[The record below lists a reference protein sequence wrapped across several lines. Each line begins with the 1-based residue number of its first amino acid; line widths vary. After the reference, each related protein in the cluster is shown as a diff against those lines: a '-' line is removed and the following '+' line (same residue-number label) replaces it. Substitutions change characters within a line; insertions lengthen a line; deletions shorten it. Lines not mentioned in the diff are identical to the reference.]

1 MEWTT
6 DKVRSSFLNFFKE
19 RGHQIVP
26 SASLVPKG
34 DPTLLFTNAGMVQF
48 KDYFLGI
55 RTPEARRVAD
65 CQKCLRI
72 SGKHNDLEAVGRDT
86 YHHTFFEMLG
96 NWSFGDYY
104 KAEAIQFHWELLT
117 KVWRIDP
124 ALLYATVYK
133 DDQEAEDAWI
143 KMNVLP
149 RERIMRF
156 GEKENFWEMGET
168 GPCGPCSEIH
178 IDRGAEACDGSSHQG
193 LAGGAKWNPETGEGD
208 PEEKGGSHH
217 ALPCGVNVDGCAR
230 FIELGN
236 LVFIQYNR
244 DAAGVLT
251 PLPMKHVDTG
261 TGLERVAAVLQSF
274 EVGRLLGNYDI
285 DLFKTIIGKI
295 EELVAARGRGR
306 GWAKLAKTLEDRDAL
321 DMPLET
327 LLPGNA
333 RYGQKFPDDERR
345 FLQEQVDVSYRA
357 IADHA
362 RAMCFLVAEG
372 IVPGNTD
379 REYVLRRIIRRA
391 ARHGRYLG
399 IHVPFLADVAESVI
413 ATMGNPYPELRT
425 EESRIKGVLT
435 AEEERFSETLDRGLE
450 LIESERRRLSRGD
463 DRVLPGEV
471 AFKLYD
477 TYGFPLDLTQD
488 VLRDDRI
495 EVDVAG
501 FDRLMTEQ
509 RERGRAALREPASK
523 LEPIQVGGLSTRFV
537 GYDSSEFESDMEQV
551 ERVGDE
557 ILVVTRETPFYPEGG
572 GQVGDRGI
580 IELEDGG
587 AVIEVTDTQKKHG
600 QIVHVGRVLE
610 GDANEIWRGRRAKLK
625 VDRPRRDAAM
635 LNHSAT
641 HILHY
646 ALRDVLGSHVH
657 QAGSLVAPDRL
668 RFDFAHTGS
677 IAPGDLQTIEEEVNA
692 RIRENAPV
700 IHEEMAHADALK
712 TGALA
717 FFGEKYGD
725 RVRVVRMGDF
735 SIELCGGTHV
745 GRTGDIG
752 VFKLEAESGVAAGV
766 RRVEA
771 LTGQGALES
780 IRRREEILREIGDQL
795 RAKDG
800 AALERLQRLLARE
813 KELEKKIRA
822 LEQKLTA
829 GGSASPDET
838 VREVGG
844 IKLVTRRLE
853 GVEPG
858 AMRGIADQIRS
869 QHKSVVVALGSAV
882 AADKV
887 ALLIAVT
894 PDLVPKVKA
903 GEIIKQIAPIV
914 GGSGGGRPD
923 FAQAGGR
930 DPARLGEA
938 LDKVSS
944 LLSGI

>member
-6 DKVRSSFLNFFKE
+6 DKVRSSFLDFFKE

-48 KDYFLGI
+48 KDYFLGL

-104 KAEAIQFHWELLT
+104 KAEAIKFHWELLT
-117 KVWRIDP
+117 RVWRIDP
-124 ALLYATVYK
+124 ARLYATVYK
-133 DDQEAEDAWI
+133 DDGEAEDAWL

-178 IDRGAEACDGSSHQG
+178 IDRGAEAC
-193 LAGGAKWNPETGEGD
+193 GGNAHRGV
-208 PEEKGGSHH
+208 
-217 ALPCGVNVDGCAR
+217 ACGVNVDGCAR

-251 PLPMKHVDTG
+251 PLPMTHVDTG
-261 TGLERVAAVLQSF
+261 TGLERVTAVLQSF
-274 EVGRLLGNYDI
+274 ETGRLLGNYDI
-285 DLFKTIIGKI
+285 DVFQKIIRSI
-295 EELVAARGRGR
+295 ESC
-306 GWAKLAKTLEDRDAL
+306 THF
-321 DMPLET
+321 
-327 LLPGNA
+327 
-333 RYGQKFPDDERR
+333 RYEQDE
-345 FLQEQVDVSYRA
+345 VKDVSFRA

-362 RAMCFLVAEG
+362 RAISFLVAEG
-372 IVPGNTD
+372 LEPGNTG
-379 REYVLRRIIRRA
+379 REYVLRRLIRRA
-391 ARHGRYLG
+391 ARHGSRLDIG
-399 IHVPFLADVAESVI
+399 VDFLSLAVCDAVAR
-413 ATMGNPYPELRT
+413 AMGDAYPELRQELLRIRRVVGA
-425 EESRIKGVLT
+425 EESRFHEMLVLG
-435 AEEERFSETLDRGLE
+435 LD
-450 LIESERRRLSRGD
+450 LIRNERRRLRQANSP
-463 DRVLPGEV
+463 VLSGEV

-488 VLRDDRI
+488 VLRDDGI

-501 FDRLMTEQ
+501 FDRLMAEQ
-509 RERGRAALREPASK
+509 RQRARDSRKVAPELMLLDVTESRFEGYDLEK
-523 LEPIQVGGLSTRFV
+523 LEI
-537 GYDSSEFESDMEQV
+537 DSEVLQPVLDPKSPELIGIISAV
-551 ERVGDE
+551 
-557 ILVVTRETPFYPEGG
+557 TPFYPEGG
-572 GQVGDRGI
+572 GQVGDRG
-580 IELEDGG
+580 
-587 AVIEVTDTQKKHG
+587 VIEGVEG
-600 QIVHVGRVLE
+600 GVLE
-610 GDANEIWRGRRAKLK
+610 VVNTVRTSGTILHLCKLLNGPKEDFSVGQKIRLK
-625 VDRPRRDAAM
+625 VDRERRIAAM

-646 ALRDVLGSHVH
+646 ALRDVLGSQVH

-677 IAPGDLQTIEEEVNA
+677 ITQGDLQTIEEEVNA
-692 RIRENAPV
+692 RIRENAAV
-700 IHEEMAHADALK
+700 VHEEMTYAEALK

-745 GRTGDIG
+745 ARTGDIG

-771 LTGQGALES
+771 LTGQGALEA

-813 KELEKKIRA
+813 KELEKKISS
-822 LEQKLTA
+822 LEQKLAA
-829 GGSASPDET
+829 GGSAPADET
-838 VREVGG
+838 VRDIGG
-844 IKLVTRRLE
+844 IRLVTRRLE

-869 QHKSVVVALGSAV
+869 QHKSAVVALGSAV

-887 ALLIAVT
+887 ALLVAVT

-903 GEIIKQIAPIV
+903 GEIIKHIAPIV

-930 DPARLGEA
+930 DPARLSEA

-944 LLSGI
+944 LLGEPDAAASIRRGK